1 MTHRNALLT
10 WCQSHE
16 LAMFCWEI
24 TIAPH
29 LFTSMLLL
37 RFAHFLSVFFFPF
50 TYIPACNIFQR
61 LNKLLFKR
69 QHYNSIY
76 TPRFFTKTQYYKVVS
91 KSERI
96 CFFFVKY
103 VNIERLLKEKELERL
118 SNALLLSSSPQKG
131 YHSSIPCWLCICAY
145 DYLFFFFF
153 LL

>member
-1 MTHRNALLT
+1 MVSVPRACHVLLRNNYSSPL
-10 WCQSHE
+10 
-16 LAMFCWEI
+16 I
-24 TIAPH
+24 H
-29 LFTSMLLL
+29 LNVTL

-131 YHSSIPCWLCICAY
+131 YHSSTPC
-145 DYLFFFFF
+145 
-153 LL
+153 